1 MVDSSG
7 LRRGQQTANA
17 LFGNQASVLVGD
29 FLYSRAFQMMVE
41 LKELRILDVLANATN
56 TIAEGEVLQLMNCNN
71 PDTNEADYMEVIYRK
86 TAKLFE
92 AGTRIGAILA
102 AQDETMEQALVSYG
116 RHLGQA
122 FQLVDDA
129 LDYDA
134 TPEEFGKNIGDDLA
148 EGKPTLPLIYAMAH
162 GSAAERHMIREAIET
177 GGTRNLTSIQ
187 LAIET
192 SGGLR
197 YTAER
202 AREEVDIAISALAP
216 LPPSKFR
223 DGLIEP
229 RPVRHPPPLLGRAS
243 TLRGRVPI
251 STTASGGDVAVEIGT
266 RPRFVSSCARR
277 LRGGAAAPASRAADS
292 FLPLGVRHAVDELA
306 RRVQVDLEAALAG
319 RLDEPLAQAVAA
331 EPRESHEL
339 DVLHVLA
346 LVEVTKQT
354 AEHRRLELGL
364 LALAESARVIRVLLP
379 LMCSSLRSPACAAL
393 ITRCRRPAPPR

>member
-1 MVDSSG
+1 MSVAESSPTIPSLEALRGLVGDDWADVNRTIVRRLGSDVALVNQVAHHIIHNGGKRLRPLAVLLAARACGNREQSHVAAAAIIEFIHTATLLHDDVVDSSG

-17 LFGNQASVLVGD
+17 VFGNQASVLVGD

-41 LKELRILDVLANATN
+41 LDELRILGVMANATN

-71 PDTNEADYMEVIYRK
+71 PDVSEADYMEVIYRK

-102 AQDETMEQALVSYG
+102 RQDEATEQALASYG

-134 TPEEFGKNIGDDLA
+134 KPEELGKNIGDDLA

-162 GSAAERHMIREAIET
+162 GSAAERHMIREAVET

-202 AREEVDIAISALAP
+202 AREEVAIAIKALEP
-216 LPPSKFR
+216 LPASKFR
-223 DGLIEP
+223 DGL
-229 RPVRHPPPLLGRAS
+229 
-243 TLRGRVPI
+243 
-251 STTASGGDVAVEIGT
+251 
-266 RPRFVSSCARR
+266 
-277 LRGGAAAPASRAADS
+277 
-292 FLPLGVRHAVDELA
+292 
-306 RRVQVDLEAALAG
+306 VDLAHFAIY
-319 RLDEPLAQAVAA
+319 
-331 EPRESHEL
+331 
-339 DVLHVLA
+339 
-346 LVEVTKQT
+346 
-354 AEHRRLELGL
+354 RRF
-364 LALAESARVIRVLLP
+364 
-379 LMCSSLRSPACAAL
+379 
-393 ITRCRRPAPPR
+393 

>member
-1 MVDSSG
+1 MSVAESSPTIPSLEALRGLVGEDWADVNRTIVRRLGSDVALVNQVAHHIIHNGGKRLRPLAVLLAARACGNREQSHVAAAAIIEFIHTATLLHDDVVDSSG

-17 LFGNQASVLVGD
+17 VFGNQASVLVGD

-41 LKELRILDVLANATN
+41 LDELRILGVMANATN

-71 PDTNEADYMEVIYRK
+71 PDVSEADYMEVIYRK

-102 AQDETMEQALVSYG
+102 RQDDATEQALASYG

-134 TPEEFGKNIGDDLA
+134 KPEELGKNIGDDLA

-162 GSAAERHMIREAIET
+162 GSAAERHMIREAVET

-202 AREEVDIAISALAP
+202 AREEVAIAIKALEP
-216 LPPSKFR
+216 LPASKFR
-223 DGLIEP
+223 DGL
-229 RPVRHPPPLLGRAS
+229 
-243 TLRGRVPI
+243 
-251 STTASGGDVAVEIGT
+251 
-266 RPRFVSSCARR
+266 
-277 LRGGAAAPASRAADS
+277 
-292 FLPLGVRHAVDELA
+292 
-306 RRVQVDLEAALAG
+306 VDLAHFAIY
-319 RLDEPLAQAVAA
+319 
-331 EPRESHEL
+331 
-339 DVLHVLA
+339 
-346 LVEVTKQT
+346 
-354 AEHRRLELGL
+354 RRF
-364 LALAESARVIRVLLP
+364 
-379 LMCSSLRSPACAAL
+379 
-393 ITRCRRPAPPR
+393 

>member
-1 MVDSSG
+1 
-7 LRRGQQTANA
+7 
-17 LFGNQASVLVGD
+17 
-29 FLYSRAFQMMVE
+29 
-41 LKELRILDVLANATN
+41 
-56 TIAEGEVLQLMNCNN
+56 
-71 PDTNEADYMEVIYRK
+71 MEVIYRK

-102 AQDETMEQALVSYG
+102 GQDETLEQALVSYG

-202 AREEVDIAISALAP
+202 AREEVDIAINALAP

-223 DGLIEP
+223 DGLVELAQFAIQ
-229 RPVRHPPPLLGRAS
+229 PPLLILASRLFRPRALCLAPIRRLLAPLGISKRRSCSSAPAADGAPSTPSTACRRSSRAPRRCRPRGRAP
-243 TLRGRVPI
+243 GRF
-251 STTASGGDVAVEIGT
+251 D
-266 RPRFVSSCARR
+266 
-277 LRGGAAAPASRAADS
+277 
-292 FLPLGVRHAVDELA
+292 
-306 RRVQVDLEAALAG
+306 Q
-319 RLDEPLAQAVAA
+319 PLAQAVAA
-331 EPRESHEL
+331 EPRENHEL

-346 LVEVTKQT
+346 LVEVPQQT
-354 AEHRRLELGL
+354 AEHGRLELDL
-364 LALAESARVIRVLLP
+364 LELAEPPECFRVALAAHVF
-379 LMCSSLRSPACAAL
+379 LRSFAQRA
-393 ITRCRRPAPPR
+393 R